1 MTITCTRQG
10 TWDPAEV
17 PELAGWDRE
26 LPPIRIPVTGNI
38 PTTRRLRALVDS
50 AAFQRLRRVRQTG
63 PAYLV
68 YPGAVHTRFEHSLGT
83 YEMARRLV
91 LALLTRSPGA
101 GGAVVSAGAGS
112 PGEAP
117 GDGPGGTGPGETAA
131 GDRGRGG
138 ATGGLAGGGFPEK
151 AASGRGVAGDLLS
164 PDDVTTFLVA
174 ALLHDVGHYPFSHT
188 IEEIPDDDPVLAG
201 RLPRHEERG
210 AAIIREN
217 PEIRQ
222 ILTDLWGVDPERVC
236 RIIREEPAPDDPATA
251 RLANLLAG
259 PINPD
264 RLDYLAR
271 DSEHIGV
278 PYGRGIDYQRLLDA
292 VCWTPDGMGVGVTP
306 KGVSAVETLIFASYI
321 MYRDVYW
328 HHTSRIAG
336 AMLRRAL
343 TEALR
348 AGAFAIDDFVDLDD
362 EQALALLRAVPHPA
376 TRDLVERL
384 AGSGRRLYKRVA
396 RLSYPRAL
404 AGEYGAEI
412 RNLVRAG
419 YWERE
424 AWSRDACRALARRL
438 ARPVEEHHLLVDIVG
453 GGKELFFDVPVVAG
467 DRVYTT
473 ADPEVSVLAPN
484 IARNF
489 REQAK
494 YVLLAAPAELAEEF
508 RAMLGL
514 PQGWQP
520 S

>member
-1 MTITCTRQG
+1 MTSPQAG
-10 TWDPAEV
+10 WELAEI
-17 PELAGWDRE
+17 PELSAWDRE
-26 LPPIRIPVTGNI
+26 LPPIRIPVSGNI

-91 LALLTRSPGA
+91 LALGARS
-101 GGAVVSAGAGS
+101 
-112 PGEAP
+112 
-117 GDGPGGTGPGETAA
+117 GDGP
-131 GDRGRGG
+131 R
-138 ATGGLAGGGFPEK
+138 
-151 AASGRGVAGDLLS
+151 LS
-164 PDDVTTFLVA
+164 PDDVRTFLVS

-188 IEEIPDDDPVLAG
+188 IEEIPDAPVLAG

-217 PEIRQ
+217 DEIRQ
-222 ILTDLWGVDPERVC
+222 ILTDLWQVDPERVC
-236 RIIREEPAPDDPATA
+236 RILREEDDGRAGGEPGAQGAEPGGAATETGAGATA
-251 RLANLLAG
+251 AAAEAVPEADRRLARLLSG

-328 HHTSRIAG
+328 HHTGRIAA

-343 TEALR
+343 TEALL
-348 AGAFAIDDFVDLDD
+348 AGDFAIEDFIHLDD
-362 EQALALLRAVPHPA
+362 EQALSLLRASDNPV

-384 AGSGRRLYKRVA
+384 TGAGRRLYKRVA
-396 RLSYPRAL
+396 RLNYSRAL
-404 AGEYGAEI
+404 AGDYGEEI
-412 RNLVRAG
+412 RDLVQAG

-424 AWSRDACRALARRL
+424 SWARDTCRVLGRRL
-438 ARPVEEHHLLVDIVG
+438 ARPVEDHHLLVDIVG
-453 GGKELFFDVPVVAG
+453 GGKDLFFEVPVVAG
-467 DRVYTT
+467 GRVYTT
-473 ADPEVSVLAPN
+473 ADPEVSVLAPY

-489 REQAK
+489 QEQAK
-494 YVLLAAPAELAEEF
+494 YVLLAAPAELAGEF
-508 RAMLGL
+508 RQLLRL
-514 PQGWQP
+514 PAGWQP
-520 S
+520 

>member
-1 MTITCTRQG
+1 MATLGTTT

-17 PELAGWDRE
+17 PELLAWDRE
-26 LPPIRIPVTGNI
+26 LPPVRIPVTGNI
-38 PTTRRLRALVDS
+38 PTTRRLRALIDS

-63 PAYLV
+63 PAFLV

-91 LALLTRSPGA
+91 LALLTRGARPAGDTAVPGGILSPG
-101 GGAVVSAGAGS
+101 
-112 PGEAP
+112 
-117 GDGPGGTGPGETAA
+117 D
-131 GDRGRGG
+131 
-138 ATGGLAGGGFPEK
+138 
-151 AASGRGVAGDLLS
+151 VA
-164 PDDVTTFLVA
+164 TFLVS

-217 PEIRQ
+217 AEIRQ

-236 RIIREEPAPDDPATA
+236 RVIREEPAPGDPGAA

-292 VCWTPDGMGVGVTP
+292 VCWTPDGMGIGVTP

-328 HHTSRIAG
+328 HHTGRIAA

-348 AGAFAIDDFVDLDD
+348 AGAFAIEDFVDLDD
-362 EQALALLRAVPHPA
+362 EQALAVLRAVPHPA

-384 AGSGRRLYKRVA
+384 TGAGRRLYKRVV

-404 AGEYGAEI
+404 AGEYGTEI
-412 RNLVRAG
+412 RDLVRAG

-424 AWSRDACRALARRL
+424 AWSRDACRQLARRL
-438 ARPVEEHHLLVDIVG
+438 GRPVEDHHLLVDIVG
-453 GGKELFFDVPVVAG
+453 GGKELFFEVPVVAG
-467 DRVYTT
+467 NRVYTT

-494 YVLLAAPAELAEEF
+494 YVLLAAPAELVEPF
-508 RAMLGL
+508 RAMLGM
-514 PQGWQP
+514 PADWQP

>member
-1 MTITCTRQG
+1 MASTRTG
-10 TWDPAEV
+10 PITWDPAEV
-17 PELAGWDRE
+17 PELVGWDRQ

-63 PAYLV
+63 PSYLV

-91 LALLTRSPGA
+91 LALLTRSRR
-101 GGAVVSAGAGS
+101 
-112 PGEAP
+112 
-117 GDGPGGTGPGETAA
+117 T
-131 GDRGRGG
+131 GRGG
-138 ATGGLAGGGFPEK
+138 DDVPDAPGGADGADAPGE
-151 AASGRGVAGDLLS
+151 GRGGDLLT
-164 PDDVTTFLVA
+164 PDDVATFLVA

-222 ILTDLWGVDPERVC
+222 ILTDLWGVDPARVC
-236 RIIREEPAPDDPATA
+236 QVIREEPAPGDAATA

-306 KGVSAVETLIFASYI
+306 KGISAVETLIFASYI

-328 HHTSRIAG
+328 HHTGRIAA

-348 AGAFAIDDFVDLDD
+348 AGAFAIDDFIDLDD
-362 EQALALLRAVPHPA
+362 EQALALLRGVPHPV

-384 AGSGRRLYKRVA
+384 TGAGRRLYKRVA

-404 AGEYGAEI
+404 AGEYGMEI
-412 RNLVRAG
+412 RDLVRAG

-453 GGKELFFDVPVVAG
+453 GGKELFFEVPVVAG

-494 YVLLAAPAELAEEF
+494 YVLLAAPAELADAF

-514 PQGWQP
+514 PAGWQP